1 VTGRSVCTYHP
12 KNFHGLERRVGHKK
26 GYIQQGSSIR
36 KITLVPAPRHEDIA
50 DIKSWSS
57 AFAFR
62 YQISF
67 DLSVRPS
74 LFDPR
79 LIAPQLRLC
88 YKNRSMNVR
97 SRARLC
103 EVEDL
108 KHVANAISDTECV
121 EFGVRFLQW
130 PSLSACVVDA
140 FEHEQRSAQD
150 GVAEVPITVNTS
162 KQSAHI
168 VPTV

>member
-1 VTGRSVCTYHP
+1 
-12 KNFHGLERRVGHKK
+12 
-26 GYIQQGSSIR
+26 
-36 KITLVPAPRHEDIA
+36 
-50 DIKSWSS
+50 
-57 AFAFR
+57 
-62 YQISF
+62 
-67 DLSVRPS
+67 
-74 LFDPR
+74 
-79 LIAPQLRLC
+79 
-88 YKNRSMNVR
+88 MNVR

-108 KHVANAISDTECV
+108 KHVANAISDAECI

-140 FEHEQRSAQD
+140 FEHEQRSARQN

-162 KQSAHI
+162 KQSAQI